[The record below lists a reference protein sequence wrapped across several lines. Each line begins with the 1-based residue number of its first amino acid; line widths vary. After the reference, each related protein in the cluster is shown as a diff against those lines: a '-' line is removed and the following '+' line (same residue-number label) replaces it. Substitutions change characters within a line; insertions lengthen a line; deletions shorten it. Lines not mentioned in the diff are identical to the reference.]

1 MPRPP
6 LRSPFSVLALALAQT
21 LFFAGSGAWAQDTA
35 PDTGQNTGQNT
46 DQNTS
51 RGPAPNVDRAIAEIA
66 AREGE
71 LPLDELRTFADVF
84 NQIRIGYVEEINDS
98 ELLEF
103 AIQGMLNGLDPHS
116 VYLSDDAFA
125 ALQTS
130 TTGEFSGLG
139 LEVGLDNGFVK
150 VIAPID
156 GSPAAEA
163 GMMSGD
169 VILKID
175 DQVVK
180 GMTLNEAVDMMRGP
194 KGSEIVL
201 SIGRQGETKPFDLTL
216 VRDVIKVASVRER
229 WLEPGYAYLRI
240 SQFQQNSGADV
251 RAALERLQEEAPIK
265 GIVLDLRNNPGGVL
279 GASVDVAGLFLEG
292 GTVVY
297 TEGRLDN
304 AERSYDA
311 TSVDMTDGAPIVVL
325 INGGS
330 ASASEI
336 VAGALQ
342 DHSRAVIMGTQSF
355 GKGSVQTVLPISET
369 RAVKLTTALYYTPD
383 GRSIQ
388 AEGIQPD
395 VLVDRARVETFA
407 ETGRL
412 SEKDL
417 AGHLDNGDEKAEVD
431 EESSRNLIT
440 SDNQLYEALTLLKGI
455 NILSPRRAPLPP
467 AQPAQQTAAAD
478 PVTDR

>member
-6 LRSPFSVLALALAQT
+6 LRSPFPVLALALAQT

-103 AIQGMLNGLDPHS
+103 AIRGMLNGLDPHS

-279 GASVDVAGLFLEG
+279 SAAADVSDAFIDEG
-292 GTVVY
+292 KLVY
-297 TEGRLDN
+297 TQGRIANSDFEFN
-304 AERSYDA
+304 AKPGDIMNGSP
-311 TSVDMTDGAPIVVL
+311 VVVL

-342 DHSRAVIMGTQSF
+342 DHKRAVVMGSKSF
-355 GKGSVQTVLPISET
+355 GKGSVQTIQELRSGG
-369 RAVKLTTALYYTPD
+369 AVKITTARYFTPS

-388 AEGIQPD
+388 GEGITPD
-395 VLVDRARVETFA
+395 IILDHYDIKDSKDDDKSLRIKESDLSGSISNPTKSQEAIKKA
-407 ETGRL
+407 EEEGTKDE
-412 SEKDL
+412 EKD
-417 AGHLDNGDEKAEVD
+417 EKIKA
-431 EESSRNLIT
+431 
-440 SDNQLYEALTLLKGI
+440 SDDFQLFEALLLLKGL
-455 NILSPRRAPLPP
+455 NILNKS
-467 AQPAQQTAAAD
+467 
-478 PVTDR
+478 